1 MSKLKDYSDYTA
13 ILSTDLSTFGSE
25 VTEDEHEEMT
35 SVLERMIEDQFPNIN
50 INFKLKSN
58 VIGEDDEICAEIE
71 NWIDANWLKA
81 T

>member
-1 MSKLKDYSDYTA
+1 MKLDDYSDYTA

-25 VTEDEHEEMT
+25 VTEDEHEKMT
-35 SVLERMIEDQFPNIN
+35 AILEEMIEDQFPNIN

-58 VIGEDDEICAEIE
+58 VIGKDDDICVEIE
-71 NWIDANWLKA
+71 RWIDANWLKA

>member
-1 MSKLKDYSDYTA
+1 MKLNDYSDYTA

-25 VTEDEHEEMT
+25 VTEEEHEEMT
-35 SVLERMIEDQFPNIN
+35 DVLERMIEDEFPDIN

-58 VIGEDDEICAEIE
+58 VLGPDEGVCTEIE

>member
-1 MSKLKDYSDYTA
+1 MKLNDYSDYTA

-35 SVLERMIEDQFPNIN
+35 SVLEGMIEDQFPNIN
-50 INFKLKSN
+50 INFSFKSN
-58 VIGEDDEICAEIE
+58 VIGEDDDICVEIE